1 MAMSE
6 MKKAITK
13 IRFVLATVKEK
24 ERELAVR
31 NRQFKRQLSQA
42 RSHALHG
49 SASLDATL
57 GIMGEIQERLDGVEN
72 NQQHLD
78 AIKVCAQEELQ
89 ALELTDRI
97 EQAKTEL
104 KSLKAPSNSE
114 SGLEESA
121 NEKIQELERFIQ
133 EASIRAGQ
141 VITGEI
147 DLNE

>member
-57 GIMGEIQERLDGVEN
+57 GIMGEMVQPVNAREHSRTSSSV
-72 NQQHLD
+72 
-78 AIKVCAQEELQ
+78 
-89 ALELTDRI
+89 
-97 EQAKTEL
+97 
-104 KSLKAPSNSE
+104 
-114 SGLEESA
+114 
-121 NEKIQELERFIQ
+121 
-133 EASIRAGQ
+133 
-141 VITGEI
+141 
-147 DLNE
+147 

>member
-1 MAMSE
+1 
-6 MKKAITK
+6 
-13 IRFVLATVKEK
+13 
-24 ERELAVR
+24 
-31 NRQFKRQLSQA
+31 
-42 RSHALHG
+42 
-49 SASLDATL
+49 
-57 GIMGEIQERLDGVEN
+57 MGEIQERLDGVEN

-78 AIKVCAQEELQ
+78 AIKVRAQEELQ